1 MTRAVFRRGQFVRAA
16 VWTVA
21 ATAAVGTSVHSIFRA
36 DPAVGVRDLPV
47 AVREYAFEGLAAPPI
62 AEVTWSWPQRA
73 GEPAAGGRARDLFT
87 PPEGW
92 RDGSTGRWRRGRA
105 PVASVTAAPAV
116 EGALSEVEAV
126 RVVRIVRRSF
136 PWQLVGFAESG
147 GHLVGLFEEVSSGAM
162 VWRRTGALLGEAA
175 FRIDSIRVL
184 LIPATEKP
192 EGEVPERVARVVIV
206 DCVAGIR
213 HDLCTAERL
222 GVGAPRAELR
232 VPSTGRVHSLAA
244 GESVS
249 DGGATLAVTEI
260 DPRRGRVVVRCIETQ
275 TAVTA
280 DGVPLHWVRN
290 GSDEGERNGA

>member
-1 MTRAVFRRGQFVRAA
+1 VLVPG
-16 VWTVA
+16 
-21 ATAAVGTSVHSIFRA
+21 
-36 DPAVGVRDLPV
+36 
-47 AVREYAFEGLAAPPI
+47 I
-62 AEVTWSWPQRA
+62 AQQA
-73 GEPAAGGRARDLFT
+73 GEA
-87 PPEGW
+87 
-92 RDGSTGRWRRGRA
+92 
-105 PVASVTAAPAV
+105 
-116 EGALSEVEAV
+116 
-126 RVVRIVRRSF
+126 
-136 PWQLVGFAESG
+136 
-147 GHLVGLFEEVSSGAM
+147 
-162 VWRRTGALLGEAA
+162 
-175 FRIDSIRVL
+175 
-184 LIPATEKP
+184 
-192 EGEVPERVARVVIV
+192 PERVAQAVIV
-206 DCVAGIR
+206 DSVAGQS